1 MTKRFCL
8 TRIIW
13 SDEDGY
19 IPQVRLHGVSFG
31 WAVPTNSD
39 PQSPDYGKPLYP
51 YALVLV
57 GTADY
62 TSLVND
68 PEIDVFPDFP
78 VDGKWLSVSDS
89 ARAQLVAALQN
100 RGWSVAG
107 IDNIDGY
114 KEVIEWIGQQRV
126 PGFTIKTFACTE

>member
-1 MTKRFCL
+1 MSKRFYL
-8 TRIIW
+8 TKVIW

-19 IPQVRLHGVSFG
+19 IPKVRRPGVSFG
-31 WAVPTNSD
+31 WAMPSESD
-39 PQSPDYGKPLYP
+39 PQSPNFGKPLYE

-57 GTADY
+57 GTADH
-62 TSLVND
+62 TPLMND
-68 PEIDVFPDFP
+68 PEIDAFPDFP
-78 VDGKWLSVSDS
+78 VDGKWLSISDS

-100 RGWSVAG
+100 RGWDVAG

-126 PGFTIKTFACTE
+126 QGFTITTFAVTE